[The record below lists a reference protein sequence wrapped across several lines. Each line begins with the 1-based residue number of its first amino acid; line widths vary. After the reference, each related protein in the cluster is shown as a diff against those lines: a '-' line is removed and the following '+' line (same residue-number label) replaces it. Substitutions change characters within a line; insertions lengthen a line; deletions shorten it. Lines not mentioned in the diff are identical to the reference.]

1 MPDLLTPEFMHR
13 LDRLDVASRKILR
26 GSMQGERRSKQ
37 KGQSVEFADYRP
49 YVVGDDLRR
58 IDWNLYARLDKL
70 FLRLFLEEQDLSVT
84 ILFDTTRSMDW
95 PGPGSNA
102 SSIRRMTK
110 LHYAKQLA
118 AALGHVALNQHNRLS
133 VFAFADRLL
142 GQMDGL
148 RGKRA
153 LPRLLQFLQD
163 TPVSEAPGN
172 LSASLRQLA
181 LTQRRP
187 GVVLVVSDFLDKA
200 APGSDLNDSL
210 RFLAGP
216 KFDALAVQVL
226 SPDELDPAKAPGG
239 GVAGD
244 LRLTD
249 IEDGDA
255 AEVSAT
261 SVLVGKYRR
270 TVAAYI
276 QSVQHACVRRG
287 VGFAQVTTDQPVE
300 RLILDT
306 FRARGWLR

>member
-13 LDRLDVASRKILR
+13 LDRLDVASRKLLR

-84 ILFDTTRSMDW
+84 VLFDTTRSMDW
-95 PGPGSNA
+95 PQNTATQPS
-102 SSIRRMTK
+102 K
-110 LHYAKQLA
+110 LLYAKQLA
-118 AALGHVALNQHNRLS
+118 AALGYVALNQHNRLS

-142 GQMDGL
+142 GQLDGL
-148 RGKRA
+148 RGKRS
-153 LPRLLQFLQD
+153 LPRLLQFLED
-163 TPVSEAPGN
+163 TPVSESPGD

-187 GVVLVVSDFLDKA
+187 GVVVVISDFLDKSA
-200 APGSDLNDSL
+200 ALSESL

-226 SPDELDPAKAPGG
+226 SPEERDPAKASGG
-239 GVAGD
+239 GIAGD

-249 IEDGDA
+249 VEDGDV

-261 SVLVGKYRR
+261 SVLVGKYRETLR
-270 TVAAYI
+270 AYI
-276 QSVQHACVRRG
+276 ESVRQSCVRRG
-287 VGFAQVTTDQPVE
+287 VGFADVSTDLPVE
-300 RLILDT
+300 RLVLDT
-306 FRARGWLR
+306 FRQRGWLK

>member
-13 LDRLDVASRKILR
+13 LDRLDVASRKLLR
-26 GSMQGERRSKQ
+26 GAMQGERRSKQ

-95 PGPGSNA
+95 PQNSTTPTS
-102 SSIRRMTK
+102 K
-110 LHYAKQLA
+110 LLYAKQLT
-118 AALGHVALNQHNRLS
+118 AALGYIALNQHNRLS

-142 GQMDGL
+142 GQRDGL
-148 RGKRA
+148 RGKRS
-153 LPRLLQFLQD
+153 LPRLLQFLEE
-163 TPVSEAPGN
+163 TPVSESPGD
-172 LSASLRQLA
+172 LHASLRQLA

-187 GVVLVVSDFLDKA
+187 GVVVVISDFLDKT
-200 APGSDLNDSL
+200 SSLQDSL
-210 RFLAGP
+210 RFVAGP
-216 KFDALAVQVL
+216 KFDALAIQVL
-226 SPDELDPAKAPGG
+226 TPDELDPAKGG
-239 GVAGD
+239 IAGD

-249 IEDGDA
+249 VEDGDI

-261 SVLVGKYRR
+261 SVLVGKYRE

-276 QSVQHACVRRG
+276 EQFRETCVRRG
-287 VGFAQVTTDQPVE
+287 VGFADVTTGFPAE
-300 RLILDT
+300 RLVLDT
-306 FRARGWLR
+306 FRERGWLK

>member
-13 LDRLDVASRKILR
+13 LDRLDVASRKLLR

-84 ILFDTTRSMDW
+84 VVFDTTRSMDW
-95 PGPGSNA
+95 PENSTNQPS
-102 SSIRRMTK
+102 K
-110 LHYAKQLA
+110 LLYAKQLA
-118 AALGHVALNQHNRLS
+118 AALGYVALNQHNRLS
-133 VFAFADRLL
+133 VFAFADRLV
-142 GQMDGL
+142 GQLDGL

-153 LPRLLQFLQD
+153 LPRLLQFLED
-163 TPVSEAPGN
+163 SPVSESPGD
-172 LSASLRQLA
+172 LAGSLRQLR

-187 GVVLVVSDFLDKA
+187 GVVIVISDYLDKGA
-200 APGSDLNDSL
+200 DIAESL

-216 KFDALAVQVL
+216 RFDALAVQVL
-226 SPDELDPAKAPGG
+226 APEELDPAKGNI
-239 GVAGD
+239 AGD

-249 IEDGDA
+249 VEDGDV

-261 SVLVGKYRR
+261 SVLVGKYRQ
-270 TVAAYI
+270 TVEAYI
-276 QSVQHACVRRG
+276 ESVRQACLRRG
-287 VGFAQVTTDQPVE
+287 VGFASVATELPVE
-300 RLILDT
+300 RLVLDT
-306 FRARGWLR
+306 FRKRGWLQ